1 MKLKQFEEKQKTLLE
16 LVWKFPNIHQ
26 KEIARKLNLSDR
38 GVRELV
44 HATRMNGKIELGGR
58 EFYLI
63 ADNEG
68 YKVEEVNSARFMAWV
83 DRFHSQIEQMNQIL
97 NSI

>member
-1 MKLKQFEEKQKTLLE
+1 MKLKEYKEKQKALLE

-26 KEIARKLNLSDR
+26 REIARKLNLSDR
-38 GVRELV
+38 GVRDLV
-44 HATRMNGKIELGGR
+44 HDTRMNGKIELGGR

-68 YKVEEVNSARFMAWV
+68 YKIEEVNSPRFVRWI
-83 DRFHSQIEQMNQIL
+83 DRFNSQINQMYQIL